1 MSEYVDFLR
10 NLAEMLK
17 SFGKVIDELGEKVD
31 EFADLQ
37 IKPKPEKDVKPE
49 PAPELEAKPVEK
61 AAEPE
66 VEAEEAP
73 PKEKAAS
80 ATETVL
86 NLIQKSRKG
95 ISVSSIKKK
104 TGFDGRKVSNIV
116 YSLKKSGRIK
126 SEKKGVYK
134 KA

>member
-17 SFGKVIDELGEKVD
+17 AFGKVIDELGEKVD

-37 IKPKPEKDVKPE
+37 KEPKPEKDVKPE
-49 PAPELEAKPVEK
+49 PAPELETKPVET

-66 VEAEEAP
+66 IEEEGAP
-73 PKEKAAS
+73 AKEKAVS
-80 ATETVL
+80 ATATVL
-86 NLIQKSRKG
+86 NLILKSRKG
-95 ISVSSIKKK
+95 ISVSTIKKK
-104 TGFDGRKVSNIV
+104 TGFDSAKVNGIV
-116 YSLKKSGRIK
+116 YRLKKSGKIQNV
-126 SEKKGVYK
+126 KKGVYK